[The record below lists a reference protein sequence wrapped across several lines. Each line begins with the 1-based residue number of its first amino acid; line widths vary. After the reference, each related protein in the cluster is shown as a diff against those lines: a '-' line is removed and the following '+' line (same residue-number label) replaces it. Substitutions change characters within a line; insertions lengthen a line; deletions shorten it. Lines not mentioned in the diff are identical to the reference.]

1 MSNENNK
8 EILDEIVDLRKKTTV
23 TKKENS
29 KSKQSSNM
37 EDLVPTVKIQEDK
50 LIEEENVSNES
61 VVNEN
66 NIENNKEQN
75 IQEEKIAVVSKK
87 DKFKKFLN
95 LKEKQEKTAIDE
107 DAKQARGYAWLA
119 YILFFIP
126 LFINRK
132 NSFVRFHANEGLE
145 VNIIDLI
152 GLTLTLVGAL
162 IKPASLITILLV
174 VLGIGLLSLTL
185 ITKII
190 MIIHSVRGKRKQSP
204 WFFKLTI
211 ID

>member
-37 EDLVPTVKIQEDK
+37 EDLVPTVEIQEDK
-50 LIEEENVSNES
+50 LIKEENVSNES
-61 VVNEN
+61 VVNES

-119 YILFFIP
+119 YIYFLFLCLLIEKIR
-126 LFINRK
+126 LFA
-132 NSFVRFHANEGLE
+132 FMQ
-145 VNIIDLI
+145 
-152 GLTLTLVGAL
+152 
-162 IKPASLITILLV
+162 IK
-174 VLGIGLLSLTL
+174 VL
-185 ITKII
+185 K
-190 MIIHSVRGKRKQSP
+190 
-204 WFFKLTI
+204 
-211 ID
+211 

>member
-23 TKKENS
+23 TKKENA
-29 KSKQSSNM
+29 KSKKSSNM
-37 EDLVPTVKIQEDK
+37 EDLVPTVEIQEDK
-50 LIEEENVSNES
+50 LIEEEKVSNES

-66 NIENNKEQN
+66 NKELN

>member
-37 EDLVPTVKIQEDK
+37 EDLVPTVEIQEDK
-50 LIEEENVSNES
+50 LIKEENVSNES
-61 VVNEN
+61 VVNES

-190 MIIHSVRGKRKQSP
+190 MMS
-204 WFFKLTI
+204 L
-211 ID
+211 

>member
-23 TKKENS
+23 TKKVNS

-37 EDLVPTVKIQEDK
+37 EDLVPTVEIKEDK

-61 VVNEN
+61 VVN
-66 NIENNKEQN
+66 ENNKEQN

-190 MIIHSVRGKRKQSP
+190 MIIHSIRGKRKQSP